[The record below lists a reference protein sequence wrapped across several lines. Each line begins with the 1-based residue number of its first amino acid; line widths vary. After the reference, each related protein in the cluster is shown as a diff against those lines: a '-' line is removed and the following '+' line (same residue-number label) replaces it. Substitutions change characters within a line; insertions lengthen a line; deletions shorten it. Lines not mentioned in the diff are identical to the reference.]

1 MRLIFSKNL
10 RLQARDSAS
19 RFQYQ
24 LSVRYMPCVA
34 FRPSECTSLM
44 NISRPASFIDLV
56 MPNSLAALMLLI
68 VSPPALA
75 RPRICA
81 LLDCACSRNDE
92 KSLAESGWR
101 TEPTTVPPA
110 ALTTA
115 DESFCSCAP
124 NA

>member
-1 MRLIFSKNL
+1 MRLNLSKNL

-24 LSVRYMPCVA
+24 LSVRYIPCVA

-44 NISRPASFIDLV
+44 NIRRPASFIDLV
-56 MPNSLAALMLLI
+56 IPNSLAALIVLI
-68 VSPPALA
+68 VSPPAFA

-92 KSLAESGWR
+92 KSLADSGWR
-101 TEPTTVPPA
+101 TDPTTVPPA

-115 DESFCSCAP
+115 VVSFCNCEP